1 MEMARATET
10 RQIPQA
16 YPSRLLVSFLHIPHC
31 GSPSRRMAN
40 MARHFR
46 AWAHLCFT
54 NRDAPRRRKGE
65 SDFLRGRDVA
75 SVEDENDV
83 KQTLALI
90 HTSSTLTP
98 VFGGLCARYMP
109 ETAIFHMVDESLIAD
124 TIREGRLRR
133 VTMRRLLA
141 LIESAEM
148 AGADAVM
155 VTCSSIGAGVV
166 LGQQLFDIP
175 VIRVDEAMAE
185 AAVRMGKRIGVMATL
200 RTTLE
205 PTIALLR
212 EKAADAGIDI
222 EIVDSLCDGAFDAV
236 LAGDTDVHDRI
247 LSQALNDEMKGV
259 DVVIL
264 AQASMA
270 RVVKAIPQG
279 ILSVPVLSSPEL
291 AVKSA
296 RTIMARLSG
305 GKTVRNSVLVES
317 AGAEARR

>member
-1 MEMARATET
+1 M
-10 RQIPQA
+10 
-16 YPSRLLVSFLHIPHC
+16 
-31 GSPSRRMAN
+31 
-40 MARHFR
+40 
-46 AWAHLCFT
+46 
-54 NRDAPRRRKGE
+54 
-65 SDFLRGRDVA
+65 
-75 SVEDENDV
+75 

-98 VFGGLCARYMP
+98 IFSALCARYIP

-133 VTMRRLLA
+133 VTIRRLLA

-185 AAVRMGKRIGVMATL
+185 AAVRMGRRIGVMATL

-212 EKAADAGIDI
+212 EKAAEVGIDI

-247 LSQALNDEMKGV
+247 LSQALSNEMKGV

-270 RVVKAIPQG
+270 RVVKAMPQG
-279 ILSVPVLSSPEL
+279 TLSVPVLSSPEL

-296 RTIMARLSG
+296 RTIIARLG
-305 GKTVRNSVLVES
+305 GAKAGGASVLVEPV
-317 AGAEARR
+317 GTEACR

>member
-1 MEMARATET
+1 
-10 RQIPQA
+10 
-16 YPSRLLVSFLHIPHC
+16 
-31 GSPSRRMAN
+31 
-40 MARHFR
+40 
-46 AWAHLCFT
+46 
-54 NRDAPRRRKGE
+54 
-65 SDFLRGRDVA
+65 
-75 SVEDENDV
+75 V

-98 VFGGLCARYMP
+98 IFSALCARYMP
-109 ETAIFHMVDESLIAD
+109 EIAIFHMVDESLIAD

-133 VTMRRLLA
+133 VTIRRLLA

-166 LGQQLFDIP
+166 LGQQLFDFP

-185 AAVRMGKRIGVMATL
+185 AAVRMGRRIGVMATL

-212 EKAADAGIDI
+212 EKAAEAGIEI

-270 RVVKAIPQG
+270 RVVKAMPQG
-279 ILSVPVLSSPEL
+279 TLSVPVLSSPEL

-296 RTIMARLSG
+296 RTIIAGLSSAKAG
-305 GKTVRNSVLVES
+305 GSSVLV
-317 AGAEARR
+317 GAEAHR